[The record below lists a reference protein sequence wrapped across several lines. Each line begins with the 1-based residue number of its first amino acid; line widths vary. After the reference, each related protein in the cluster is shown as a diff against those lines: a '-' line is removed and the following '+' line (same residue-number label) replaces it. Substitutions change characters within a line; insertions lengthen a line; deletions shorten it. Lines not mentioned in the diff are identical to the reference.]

1 MNTLILLFLYQ
12 EDPVPENNIT
22 EVKTDQQ
29 PAKGSTYM
37 DIDEAEKEE
46 GEVNK

>member
-1 MNTLILLFLYQ
+1 MQ

-37 DIDEAEKEE
+37 DVDEADKDD
-46 GEVNK
+46 GEVRVKLHVSHTS